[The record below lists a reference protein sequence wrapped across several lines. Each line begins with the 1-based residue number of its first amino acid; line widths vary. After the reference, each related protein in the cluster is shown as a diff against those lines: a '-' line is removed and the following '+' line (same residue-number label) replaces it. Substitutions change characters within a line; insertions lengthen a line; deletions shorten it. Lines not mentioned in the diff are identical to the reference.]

1 VRLAWKILEKLV
13 FIDSA
18 ERKMKYTKQALLI
31 LVAAVGLCSLIPQA
45 GCTWGYKQATIPARY
60 SPVPSEQVEILS
72 FPPSR
77 PFKQIGIVSAV
88 GYLSTSETY
97 RKLRKAA
104 ADLGADAVIVTHSTA
119 VNMFT
124 YPSSE
129 GAAIKYL

>member
-1 VRLAWKILEKLV
+1 
-13 FIDSA
+13 
-18 ERKMKYTKQALLI
+18 MKYTKQALLI

>member
-1 VRLAWKILEKLV
+1 MGKILLV
-13 FIDSA
+13 KIA
-18 ERKMKYTKQALLI
+18 
-31 LVAAVGLCSLIPQA
+31 VAAGLCGVIPQT
-45 GCTWGYKQATIPARY
+45 GCTWGYKQATTSSRY
-60 SPVPSEQVEILS
+60 PPVPSDQVEILS

-104 ADLGADAVIVTHSTA
+104 ADLGADAVIVTHSTP

-129 GAAIKYL
+129 GEAIKYTDR